1 MSAPSTEQGFTVVE
15 LIAVLV
21 LVGLLA
27 AVALPRMNLMATL
40 RGDSWRDQ
48 VVAGLRLAQSTALG
62 HRRLVCASFNGGHL
76 ELQIAASAGATSCSA
91 ALRGPDGSNRFTDSI
106 PNGAVTV
113 SPAGTLYFQPSGRVS
128 EDGAGN
134 TVSSRSISAAGVP
147 SISVQGQSGHAE

>member
-1 MSAPSTEQGFTVVE
+1 MSAKLTERGFTVVE

-27 AVALPRMNLMATL
+27 AVAVPRLNLMATL

-48 VVAGLRLAQSTALG
+48 VVAGLRLAQSTAVS

-76 ELQIAASAGATSCSA
+76 ELQIAAANPATACSGS
-91 ALRGPDGSNRFTDSI
+91 LNGPDGSNRFTDSL

-113 SPAGTLYFQPSGRVS
+113 APAGTLFFQPSGRVT
-128 EDGAGN
+128 EDGAGAS
-134 TVSSRSISAAGVP
+134 VSSRSISAAGVVA
-147 SISVQGQSGHAE
+147 ISVQGQSGHVE